1 MPLMVSKPRAIVSFN
16 HGNKLFIISPG
27 GAHGL
32 IGVDPGD
39 GQFEEALDAGDGGD
53 ADVDIDAVRLAGQ
66 LQVN

>member
-1 MPLMVSKPRAIVSFN
+1 MPLVSNHLTNSKPSNKMMLIV
-16 HGNKLFIISPG
+16 IQG